1 MTMLI
6 SVNVGLPKEIS
17 VHGNE
22 VRTGIFKEPVAHRVA
37 ARRLNLDG
45 DRQADLSV
53 HGGPD
58 KAVYAYPAEH
68 YDFWRSELPDMDLP
82 LGLPLGMF
90 GENLTLEGLREDQV
104 NIGDRFAIGSAE
116 FQVTQPRMP
125 CYKLGIRFGRPD
137 MVRRFLHSRR
147 TGFYFRVVKEGDVG
161 AGDSVTL
168 LERNPGNVTVA
179 DITRL
184 YALKKNN
191 KDNKDN
197 AQLLRRAMALEAL
210 PQDWR
215 QHFRDQYSR
224 EKAAGLAG

>member
-22 VRTGIFKEPVAHRVA
+22 VRTGIFKELVAHRVA

-82 LGLPLGMF
+82 LDLPLGMF
-90 GENLTLEGLREDQV
+90 GENLTLGGLREDQV

-179 DITRL
+179 DITHL

-191 KDNKDN
+191 EDNKDN